1 MDKFERLREIL
12 NDTELDAN
20 KFYRDGVV
28 SAGKRV
34 RKQMKELKIASDELM
49 KDIMS
54 IIKGEK

>member
-1 MDKFERLREIL
+1 MDKFEKLRDIL

-28 SAGKRV
+28 LAGKRV
-34 RKQMKELKIASDELM
+34 RKQMKELKKASDDLM